1 MVPRG
6 MECPGSARS
15 PERLAPSIIPTTA
28 GKTNAK
34 TRGILHRVP
43 TVECGLMS
51 HCPDGWGSGN
61 IVWRRPYLPVPLVKH
76 QLRSLSAEL
85 CAVHAAS
92 HDHGLN
98 QASTPCNPNSM
109 GVNCNEPRSATMLL
123 LERCNQTEPTAAAS
137 AVVSPRKM
145 KKFTRA
151 NAAAPDSG
159 EVVDWNAKT
168 SMRFLSHAC
177 CVVARAPRKATKKR
191 RNSTDEEKASSFANV
206 EHPGQRGS
214 KKVWNTTSVKDRV
227 LNVTLR
233 Q

>member
-151 NAAAPDSG
+151 NAAAP
-159 EVVDWNAKT
+159 
-168 SMRFLSHAC
+168 
-177 CVVARAPRKATKKR
+177 RKATKKR